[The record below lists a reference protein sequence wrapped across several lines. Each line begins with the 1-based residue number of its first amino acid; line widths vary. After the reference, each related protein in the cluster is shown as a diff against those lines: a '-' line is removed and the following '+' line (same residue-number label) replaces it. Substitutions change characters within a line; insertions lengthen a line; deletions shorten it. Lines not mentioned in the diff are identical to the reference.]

1 LGHNLVIEGTL
12 LHQWRVEGDPEFR
25 DFPSGYQKSVVT
37 FTNTIHPDGW
47 SLRFA
52 DSMN

>member
-47 SLRFA
+47 SLSFD
-52 DSMN
+52 DSIN